1 MELTWEELQRKI
13 EQITQE
19 IQEVRE
25 EELRVEVASS
35 VCKGVTEALDEY
47 LTSKRGRR
55 KASRQKEDL
64 SKKLDMLRLRIQE
77 REAREA

>member
-1 MELTWEELQRKI
+1 MDKGNNIQMELTRKELQRNI

-47 LTSKRGRR
+47 LTSKRRRR
-55 KASRQKEDL
+55 KASR
-64 SKKLDMLRLRIQE
+64 
-77 REAREA
+77 